1 MNDIAMVIA
10 PVSPESPCGPNVY
23 EEGIDGELAR
33 LLVSATGGE
42 QLHAVE
48 GQRKEGGGPVG
59 LAAWRKIE
67 EMVLETF
74 RETKHLELAWY
85 LILSQ
90 GHLRGIEGLTDGLYV
105 MTQLLTEFP
114 DTLHPAEPDDDF
126 DYRKR
131 VLDRL
136 VEKPVT
142 LALDHV
148 RISDGRQ
155 TGAFTLLDYR
165 TAYAGTGPD
174 PKLIEQSFVET
185 VKEKPL
191 YYEELA
197 RNVAELRGELG
208 RLEVAVKNAFVS
220 YDIPLAAF
228 RTALSELEAA
238 VSAFG
243 GAPQEQGGA
252 ATPNSPSGSAPV
264 AARLTDGLAT
274 REDVVRLLGRIIQ
287 FYQKSEP
294 TSPVPIMLERA
305 QRVAIMDFK
314 EIVKEFNLSGSPS
327 IQDVLGWKSEN

>member
-23 EEGIDGELAR
+23 EEGTDGELAR
-33 LLVSATGGE
+33 LLVSAIGGE

-48 GQRKEGGGPVG
+48 GQRKEGGGPEG

-67 EMVLETF
+67 EMVLE
-74 RETKHLELAWY
+74 
-85 LILSQ
+85 
-90 GHLRGIEGLTDGLYV
+90 GLTDGLYV
-105 MTQLLTEFP
+105 ITQLLTEFP
-114 DTLHPAEPDDDF
+114 DTLHPEEPDDDF

-136 VEKPVT
+136 AEKAVT

-174 PKLIEQSFVET
+174 PKLIEQSFAET
-185 VKEKPL
+185 VKEKPS

-197 RNVAELRGELG
+197 RNAADLRGELG
-208 RLEVAVKNAFVS
+208 RLEEAVGNAFTS
-220 YDIPLAAF
+220 YNIPLATF
-228 RTALSELEAA
+228 RTALTELEAA
-238 VSAFG
+238 VSTFG
-243 GAPQEQGGA
+243 GAPPEQGGA
-252 ATPNSPSGSAPV
+252 STPNSPAGSAPV
-264 AARLTDGLAT
+264 AARPADGLAT